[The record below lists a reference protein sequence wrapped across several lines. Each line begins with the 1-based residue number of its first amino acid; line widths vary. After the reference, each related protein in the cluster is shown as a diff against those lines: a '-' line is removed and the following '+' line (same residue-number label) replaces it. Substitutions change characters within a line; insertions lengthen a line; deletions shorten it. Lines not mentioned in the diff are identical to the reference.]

1 MTDKGVEQEGYDS
14 TVLHPTVME
23 ALARVMGDV
32 REVKKDKVNTQ
43 QHFSFRGIDSV
54 VNAVGPAL
62 RKHGVIVLPRL
73 ESKEYLAFTSSKGT
87 AMMCCRVTV
96 TYVFVG
102 PGGDKL
108 ESTVAGEAM
117 DAGDKATAKA
127 MSVAFRIALLQALAL
142 PTDDVDP
149 DAQTYDLS
157 ASAGSTLSP
166 ASGGAGGGDPD
177 SKPGATTPADSPAPM
192 SRAAGVESD
201 PEVTVALGEGAS
213 SADGSDSTTPATG
226 TQWQRLVEDC
236 KGDWVKA
243 IKRVNHAA
251 GQKWSKAQAQQLATK
266 AQLTAAML
274 GEVA

>member
-1 MTDKGVEQEGYDS
+1 MSDSLTVQEAMAK
-14 TVLHPTVME
+14 VMH
-23 ALARVMGDV
+23 DV
-32 REVKKDKVNTQ
+32 REVQKRDRNTQ
-43 QHFSFRGIDSV
+43 QNFAFRGIDAV
-54 VNAVGPAL
+54 VNAVAPAL
-62 RKHGVIVLPRL
+62 RAHGVVVLPRL
-73 ESKEYLAFTSSKGT
+73 DDKEYLAFQSAKGT

-96 TYVFVG
+96 TYIFVG
-102 PGGDKL
+102 PAGDTL
-108 ESTVAGEAM
+108 EATVAGESM
-117 DAGDKATAKA
+117 DAGDKSTAKA

-142 PTDDVDP
+142 PTDDIDP

-157 ASAGSTLSP
+157 ASAGSALSP
-166 ASGGAGGGDPD
+166 ASGGAGGGDPS
-177 SKPGATTPADSPAPM
+177 SKPGASTTPADSPAPT

-213 SADGSDSTTPATG
+213 SAEGSDSTTPATG
-226 TQWQRLVEDC
+226 TQWQRLVDDC

-266 AQLTAAML
+266 AQLTAALL